1 MEPARFRPGFH
12 ADRYP
17 DKAAIVMGR
26 TGETITYA
34 QIEERSARLASY
46 FAERGLQRGDHLAV
60 IMDNHPRYLE
70 VCWAALRSGLYFTPV
85 NWHLTAGESG
95 YILEDS
101 AARALVV
108 SPAVADVARQ
118 LAERIEHLPVRM
130 MVDAGLDGYEPY
142 EDAIAGASPERPDEE
157 FEGQPMFYTSGT
169 TGRPKGV
176 VRPLAAARFGQTNPF
191 AFLSERYAFTS
202 ETVYLCPAP
211 LYHSAPNSW
220 SLMVQRLGG
229 TVVVMEAFDPVA
241 ALALIERYRVTHA
254 QFVPTMFVRMLK
266 LPERD
271 RSGYD
276 LSSLGWAIHAA
287 APCPPEV
294 KRQMLAWWG
303 PIIHEFWGSSE
314 GGGFVGIGPEE
325 WLAHPGSVGRPTMQ
339 PIHIVGEDG
348 SELPDGEVGVIY
360 AENTS
365 IEYHND
371 PAKTAAAHND
381 RGWGTVG
388 DMGYID
394 ADGYLYL
401 TDRRDHMIISGG
413 VNIYPQ
419 EVEDVLIGHGQV
431 MDAGV
436 IGVPDEEFGEQVK
449 AVVQLIDP
457 SGAGPDMERELIA
470 WCRSRLAGFKCPRT
484 VDFQDCLPR
493 SPTGKLLKRELRAPY
508 WTGRQI

>member
-1 MEPARFRPGFH
+1 
-12 ADRYP
+12 
-17 DKAAIVMGR
+17 
-26 TGETITYA
+26 
-34 QIEERSARLASY
+34 
-46 FAERGLQRGDHLAV
+46 
-60 IMDNHPRYLE
+60 MDNHPRYLE

-85 NWHLTAGESG
+85 NWHLTVGESG

-108 SPAVADVARQ
+108 SPAVANVARQ

-294 KRQMLAWWG
+294 KRQMLAVVR
-303 PIIHEFWGSSE
+303 SSTNS
-314 GGGFVGIGPEE
+314 GFER
-325 WLAHPGSVGRPTMQ
+325 GRR
-339 PIHIVGEDG
+339 I
-348 SELPDGEVGVIY
+348 
-360 AENTS
+360 
-365 IEYHND
+365 
-371 PAKTAAAHND
+371 
-381 RGWGTVG
+381 RG
-388 DMGYID
+388 
-394 ADGYLYL
+394 
-401 TDRRDHMIISGG
+401 H
-413 VNIYPQ
+413 
-419 EVEDVLIGHGQV
+419 
-431 MDAGV
+431 
-436 IGVPDEEFGEQVK
+436 
-449 AVVQLIDP
+449 
-457 SGAGPDMERELIA
+457 
-470 WCRSRLAGFKCPRT
+470 
-484 VDFQDCLPR
+484 
-493 SPTGKLLKRELRAPY
+493 RA
-508 WTGRQI
+508 